1 MQLRYSDRYMKK
13 QIGIAIIIGFMFTA
27 TGLKAQSERTI
38 VDEVAGIV
46 GGEMVLLSDIE
57 TAYLQYKPSM
67 PTITKCEVFDEL
79 LFQKL
84 LITQAELDSITVSDA
99 QVDMELDN
107 RIRYFTNQFGSKQ
120 KLEEFY
126 GKTLDQIRSEFREAI
141 HDQILVETVKAQIT
155 ANVKATPTEVK
166 QYFESLRWDQVP
178 EIPTT
183 YEVCQIVKEP
193 KVGTK
198 ELEEAYNKIVDIK
211 KRVDAGEDFA
221 TLAILYSEDKGSA
234 SNGGS
239 IGTVGRGETFTEFEA
254 AAFALKDGEVSD
266 IVKTQAGYH
275 IIKMISRKG
284 DYIDVLHILIRPKVS
299 PYELQKA
306 KSYLDSVYQVIKTDT
321 MSFEMAAKKFS
332 DDDGKIN
339 GGIITNPYT
348 GSSLFDA
355 QQLGAYDPTLFFSV
369 EKLNVG
375 DISYPIQF
383 QTAESNDAFRIVY
396 LKSRTSPHKAN
407 LKDDYNTIKNM
418 AEQDK
423 ANKAIAKWVQEKAAK
438 TYVQIKERY
447 ADCEILDKWTTN
459 NN

>member
-1 MQLRYSDRYMKK
+1 
-13 QIGIAIIIGFMFTA
+13 
-27 TGLKAQSERTI
+27 
-38 VDEVAGIV
+38 
-46 GGEMVLLSDIE
+46 
-57 TAYLQYKPSM
+57 
-67 PTITKCEVFDEL
+67 
-79 LFQKL
+79 
-84 LITQAELDSITVSDA
+84 
-99 QVDMELDN
+99 
-107 RIRYFTNQFGSKQ
+107 
-120 KLEEFY
+120 
-126 GKTLDQIRSEFREAI
+126 
-141 HDQILVETVKAQIT
+141 
-155 ANVKATPTEVK
+155 
-166 QYFESLRWDQVP
+166 
-178 EIPTT
+178 
-183 YEVCQIVKEP
+183 
-193 KVGTK
+193 
-198 ELEEAYNKIVDIK
+198 
-211 KRVDAGEDFA
+211 
-221 TLAILYSEDKGSA
+221 
-234 SNGGS
+234 
-239 IGTVGRGETFTEFEA
+239 
-254 AAFALKDGEVSD
+254 
-266 IVKTQAGYH
+266 
-275 IIKMISRKG
+275 
-284 DYIDVLHILIRPKVS
+284 
-299 PYELQKA
+299 
-306 KSYLDSVYQVIKTDT
+306 

-438 TYVQIKERY
+438 TYVQIKEKY